1 VTPGLESFRRLEGA
15 RVVLRPLTPADAA
28 HLVAYRSHP
37 DIVRYQAWDSYDAGA
52 ASALIAE
59 MAGSAP
65 GRPGRWHQWGIEE
78 TASGR
83 LAGDCGLF
91 TQEDRA
97 QGEIGFTLAP
107 EAQGRGLATE
117 AVRLML
123 GLAFGPLGFRRV
135 VANTDPA
142 NARSKALLARLGFR
156 HEGRSIESVR
166 VRGAWVDDDHFAL
179 LAREWRG

>member
-1 VTPGLESFRRLEGA
+1 VTALTLLEGL
-15 RVVLRPLTPADAA
+15 RVRLRPLALEDLDR
-28 HLVAYRSHP
+28 LVAYRGDP
-37 DIVRYQAWDSYDAGA
+37 DVARYQAWDSYDAAA

-59 MAGSAP
+59 MADSAP

-78 TASGR
+78 IATG
-83 LAGDCGLF
+83 LLVGDCGLF
-91 TQEDRA
+91 TQEDGA

-117 AVRLML
+117 AVTLVL
-123 GLAFGPLGFRRV
+123 AAAFGALGFHRV

-142 NARSKALLARLGFR
+142 NARSAALLARLGFR

-166 VRGAWVDDDHFAL
+166 IRGAWVDDEHFAL
-179 LAREWRG
+179 LAREWQARG